1 MNSVEQLGNP
11 ELVECMKQ
19 FHKKIK
25 EINDNLDVVFDSDTC
40 DNLSVK
46 KKVQIELYLSYALN
60 SFFWM
65 HLRTTGKDPTKH
77 SVVTEMMKVREYM
90 SKYKEIIDRDKK
102 PTVDAQ
108 AAKRF
113 IKGALWEPKAKI
125 TRLDLPD
132 KD

>member
-11 ELVECMKQ
+11 ELIECMKQ
-19 FHKKIK
+19 FHTKIK

-90 SKYKEIIDRDKK
+90 SKYKE
-102 PTVDAQ
+102 V
-108 AAKRF
+108 
-113 IKGALWEPKAKI
+113 KI
-125 TRLDLPD
+125 HVFFSSQ
-132 KD
+132 

>member
-11 ELVECMKQ
+11 ELIECMKQ
-19 FHKKIK
+19 FHTKIK

-113 IKGALWEPKAKI
+113 IKRALWEPKAKI
-125 TRLDLPD
+125 TRFDSPD